1 MLDRAALVFW
11 RHGFEATSIQDLE
24 EATGLGRGSLY
35 NSFGD
40 KAALFRAVLARYG
53 ETEGAPPC
61 VISTKPMYLPGCRAY
76 CMRSPRGWPNPDG
89 RAAAWSR
96 IPVLLVA
103 VALPLTH
110 KSLKVCAPWRR
121 PLNRVLRAQDQG
133 QLASGADPLRLARFY
148 CAVVQSLGLMHRALG
163 DAATL
168 QDIVQ
173 TALSAWP
180 KS

>member
-1 MLDRAALVFW
+1 MRHLNEADVFAGLSSILHAITARMAEPGRPRGCLVTNTCAVGGGGASTDAQIAEGVRAMEAALEF
-11 RHGFEATSIQDLE
+11 S
-24 EATGLGRGSLY
+24 
-35 NSFGD
+35 
-40 KAALFRAVLARYG
+40 
-53 ETEGAPPC
+53 
-61 VISTKPMYLPGCRAY
+61 
-76 CMRSPRGWPNPDG
+76 
-89 RAAAWSR
+89 
-96 IPVLLVA
+96 
-103 VALPLTH
+103 
-110 KSLKVCAPWRR
+110 
-121 PLNRVLRAQDQG
+121 VLRAQDQG